1 MSTAQLQYTAIYD
14 ISMTLKRDM
23 VVYPNNP
30 PYTQSRVRSST
41 SLVHKISL
49 GTHSGTHIDA
59 PNHALP
65 DAPGNDFFP
74 LTDFIGPCRV
84 IDMTDVESV
93 ITVEALQEI
102 VFEKGDR
109 ILFKTRNSNVDI
121 NEVSEFVSDFVALTP
136 DAAEFLAQKEIA
148 LVGVDYLSIK
158 QKGLED
164 NTAHTAFLTRGI
176 PIVEGL
182 RLFEVRP
189 GNYQLVLL
197 PLKLEGLDGAP
208 CRALLLE

>member
-1 MSTAQLQYTAIYD
+1 MSTAQLHYTTLHD

-30 PYTQSRVRSST
+30 PYTQSRVRSSS
-41 SLVHKISL
+41 SLVHKVSL

-84 IDMTDVESV
+84 IDMTDVETV
-93 ITVEALQEI
+93 ITVDDLKEI
-102 VFEKGDR
+102 EFAKGDR
-109 ILFKTRNSNVDI
+109 ILFKTRNSAVDI
-121 NEVSEFVSDFVALTP
+121 DTVSEFVTDFVALSP
-136 DAAEFLAQKEIA
+136 EVAEFLAQKEIA
-148 LVGVDYLSIK
+148 LIGVDYLSIK
-158 QKGLED
+158 QKGAED

-182 RLFEVRP
+182 RLFEIRP
-189 GNYQLVLL
+189 GAYQLVLL
-197 PLKLEGLDGAP
+197 PLKFTGLDGAP
-208 CRALLLE
+208 ARALLLE

>member
-1 MSTAQLQYTAIYD
+1 MSAATISYTQIHD

-30 PYTQSRVRSST
+30 PYTQSRVRSSS
-41 SLVHKISL
+41 SLLHKISL
-49 GTHSGTHIDA
+49 GTHSGTHVDA

-84 IDMTDVESV
+84 IDMTDVETV

-109 ILFKTRNSNVDI
+109 ILFKTRNSAVDI
-121 NEVSEFVSDFVALTP
+121 DTVSDFVTDFVALSP
-136 DAAEFLAQKEIA
+136 EAAEFLAQKEIA
-148 LVGVDYLSIK
+148 LVGVDYLSVK
-158 QKGLED
+158 QKGVED
-164 NTAHTAFLTRGI
+164 NAAHTAFLTRGV
-176 PIVEGL
+176 PIIEGL
-182 RLFEVRP
+182 RLYGIRP
-189 GNYQLVLL
+189 GHYQLVLL
-197 PLKLEGLDGAP
+197 PLKLTGLDGAP
-208 CRALLLE
+208 ARALLLE

>member
-1 MSTAQLQYTAIYD
+1 MSTAQLQYTTIYD

-30 PYTQSRVRSST
+30 PYTQSKARSSK

-84 IDMTDVESV
+84 IDMTDVQSV
-93 ITVEALQEI
+93 ITAEALQDLQ
-102 VFEKGDR
+102 FEKGDR
-109 ILFKTRNSNVDI
+109 ILFKTKNSETDI
-121 NEVSEFVSDFVALTP
+121 NEASEFVSDFVALAP

-148 LVGVDYLSIK
+148 LIGVDYLSIK

-182 RLFEVRP
+182 RLYEIRP
-189 GNYQLVLL
+189 GNYQLLLL
-197 PLKLEGLDGAP
+197 PLKFEGLDGAP
-208 CRALLLE
+208 ARALLLE